1 MGTVVHLQVA
11 RPASAPPMAAVL
23 GSAFAALLGYFS
35 APAGRQENGA
45 PAQAAARRPNLTVAS
60 GRVRPRTLGHA

>member
-1 MGTVVHLQVA
+1 MGTVVHLQVPRA
-11 RPASAPPMAAVL
+11 VTAPPMAAVL

-35 APAGRQENGA
+35 PSERRQEDGA
-45 PAQAAARRPNLTVAS
+45 RAQAPARRPNLTVAA